1 MAKATTDVKAEGWGS
16 GLGSVDADAAVESSG
31 VERRVRRQTTIAIVA
46 ANVLGALL
54 VTVFLA
60 FVVPVPSVSHP
71 GRLTVL
77 NLIVFAVGMPVA
89 VWVGRSWSLRAA
101 APTRAWL
108 SAGRAPDARERELAL
123 RQPLLLATI
132 DAVLWALAAALFT
145 ALNAVYSAATGV
157 EAGVTI
163 LLAGLATCALV
174 YLLAERT
181 LRPVT
186 ALALAAGAPARPAL
200 PGVLTRTLLAW
211 AFGTGIAI
219 LGAGL
224 VAAEFLTRA
233 PTSPRR
239 LAATV
244 LFLSVVALVAGL
256 VTALIA
262 ARSIA
267 DPVDSVRRGLAE
279 VEAGNV
285 AVEVPVYDGSEIGV
299 LQAGFN
305 RMVSGLRE
313 RDQIRDL
320 FGRHVGEDVAREA
333 LSRGVKLGGEIRDVS
348 VLFVDI
354 IGSTALAATRD
365 PTVVV
370 EMLNRFFVLVI
381 ATVTRHGGWV
391 NKFEGDAALCVFG
404 APTPHP
410 DAATGALAAAREL
423 EAKLRAELSD
433 AQAAIGVSAGP
444 VVAGNIGGADRF
456 EYTVIGDA
464 VNEAARLTELAKTA
478 PTRLLVSDA
487 VLSRTSAAEAQ
498 HWQLGESVTLRG
510 RPTQTTIAA
519 PLRTATP

>member
-1 MAKATTDVKAEGWGS
+1 MEAAYGDLAA
-16 GLGSVDADAAVESSG
+16 VDAVAAGGGSAF
-31 VERRVRRQTTIAIVA
+31 ERLVRRRTTIAIVV
-46 ANVLGALL
+46 ANALGALL
-54 VTVFLA
+54 VFVFLA

-71 GRLTVL
+71 GRLTLL
-77 NLIVFAVGMPVA
+77 NLAVFVAAMPVGL
-89 VWVGRSWSLRAA
+89 WIGRAWSLRIA

-108 SAGRAPDARERELAL
+108 ISGRVPDSSERELAL
-123 RQPLLLATI
+123 RQPLQLATVG
-132 DAVLWALAAALFT
+132 AVLWALAAVLF
-145 ALNAVYSAATGV
+145 AGLNAAYSPATGV
-157 EAGVTI
+157 EAGGTI
-163 LLAGLATCALV
+163 VLGGLATCALV

-181 LRPVT
+181 LRPIT
-186 ALALAAGAPARPAL
+186 ALALAAGAPARPVL

-211 AFGTGIAI
+211 AFGTGIAV
-219 LGAGL
+219 LGTGL

-244 LFLSVVALVAGL
+244 LFLSIVALIAGL
-256 VTALIA
+256 ATALLA

-285 AVEVPVYDGSEIGV
+285 AVEVPVDDGSEVGL

-305 RMVSGLRE
+305 GMVSGLRE

-333 LSRGVKLGGEIRDVS
+333 LSRGVELGGEVREVS

-354 IGSTALAATRD
+354 ISSTEMAATRD

-370 EMLNRFFVLVI
+370 EMLNRFFALVI
-381 ATVTRHGGWV
+381 DTVTQHAGWV
-391 NKFEGDAALCVFG
+391 NKFQGDAALCVFG
-404 APTPHP
+404 APTPRP
-410 DAATGALAAAREL
+410 DAATCALAAAREL
-423 EAKLRAELSD
+423 EVKLRTELPD

-444 VVAGNIGGADRF
+444 VLAGNVGGADRF

-464 VNEAARLTELAKTA
+464 VNEAARLTELAKSA
-478 PTRLLVSDA
+478 PSRLLASGA
-487 VLSRTSAAEAQ
+487 VLSGASPAEARR
-498 HWQLGESVTLRG
+498 WQIRESVTLRG
-510 RPTQTTIAA
+510 KPSPTTIAA
-519 PLRTATP
+519 PLRTDAARTAPDTAP

>member
-1 MAKATTDVKAEGWGS
+1 MAEATTDVTAEGWES
-16 GLGSVDADAAVESSG
+16 GVGSVDAVGTVEFSAVEL
-31 VERRVRRQTTIAIVA
+31 RVRRQTTIAIVA
-46 ANVLGALL
+46 ANVLGAL

-60 FVVPVPSVSHP
+60 FVVPVPSVRHP
-71 GRLTVL
+71 GRLTLL
-77 NLIVFAVGMPVA
+77 NLSVFAAGMPVA
-89 VWVGRSWSLRAA
+89 VWVGRAWSLRAA

-108 SAGRAPDARERELAL
+108 MAGRAPDAGERELAL
-123 RQPLLLATI
+123 RQPLQLATI

-145 ALNAVYSAATGV
+145 ALNAAYSAALGV
-157 EAGVTI
+157 ESGGTI

-186 ALALAAGAPARPAL
+186 ALALAAGAPARPVV

-211 AFGTGIAI
+211 AFGTGIAV
-219 LGAGL
+219 LGTGL
-224 VAAEFLTRA
+224 VAVEFLTRA

-285 AVEVPVYDGSEIGV
+285 AVEVPVYDGSEVGL
-299 LQAGFN
+299 LQAGFD

-333 LSRGVKLGGEIRDVS
+333 LSRGVKLGGEVREVS
-348 VLFVDI
+348 VLFVDVI
-354 IGSTALAATRD
+354 SSTTLAATRD

-370 EMLNRFFVLVI
+370 EMLNRFFALVI
-381 ATVTRHGGWV
+381 DTVTRHGGWV

-410 DAATGALAAAREL
+410 DAATCALVAAREL
-423 EAKLRAELSD
+423 AAKLRTELSD

-444 VVAGNIGGADRF
+444 VVAGNVGGAERF

-478 PTRLLVSDA
+478 ASRLLVSEA
-487 VLSRTSAAEAQ
+487 VIARADPAEADY
-498 HWQLGESVTLRG
+498 WRLGEPVTLRG
-510 RPTQTTIAA
+510 KPTPTKIAA
-519 PLRTATP
+519 PR

>member
-1 MAKATTDVKAEGWGS
+1 
-16 GLGSVDADAAVESSG
+16 
-31 VERRVRRQTTIAIVA
+31 
-46 ANVLGALL
+46 
-54 VTVFLA
+54 
-60 FVVPVPSVSHP
+60 
-71 GRLTVL
+71 
-77 NLIVFAVGMPVA
+77 
-89 VWVGRSWSLRAA
+89 
-101 APTRAWL
+101 
-108 SAGRAPDARERELAL
+108 L
-123 RQPLLLATI
+123 RQPLQLATI
-132 DAVLWALAAALFT
+132 DAALWAIAAALFT
-145 ALNAVYSAATGV
+145 ALNAVYSAALGV
-157 EAGVTI
+157 ESGGTI

-186 ALALAAGAPARPAL
+186 ALALAAGAPARPVV

-211 AFGTGIAI
+211 AFGTGIAV
-219 LGAGL
+219 LGTGL
-224 VAAEFLTRA
+224 VAVEFLTRA

-285 AVEVPVYDGSEIGV
+285 AVEVPVYDGSEVGL

-305 RMVSGLRE
+305 RMVFGLRE

-333 LSRGVKLGGEIRDVS
+333 LSRGVKLGGEIREVS
-348 VLFVDI
+348 VLFVDVI
-354 IGSTALAATRD
+354 SSTTLAATRD

-370 EMLNRFFVLVI
+370 EMLNRFFELVI
-381 ATVTRHGGWV
+381 NTVTRHRGWV

-410 DAATGALAAAREL
+410 DAATCALAAAREL
-423 EAKLRAELSD
+423 DARLRTELSD

-444 VVAGNIGGADRF
+444 VVAGNVGGAERF

-478 PTRLLVSDA
+478 PSRLLVSEA
-487 VLSRTSAAEAQ
+487 VISRADLAEAKR
-498 HWQLGESVTLRG
+498 WQLGDPVTLRG
-510 RPTQTTIAA
+510 KPTPTKIAA
-519 PLRTATP
+519 PR